1 MMNDW
6 ADPHANREQRCPPPL
21 HLNSFTVDNLGGD
34 GGPPGAL
41 RAYGD
46 RERDTWLGTL
56 PARVKRGRY
65 RPAPCPDV
73 AEHFKVL
80 ADLEDDID
88 RTPVTEAVHARM
100 IAALARRD
108 GLRPIDRAGTAL
120 MIEHA
125 ARLAD
130 HANKLTLVVDRIDDV
145 LAEAD
150 FYAGKAARTV
160 VSRLDVET
168 AIAQRIRRSS
178 RLRDRAQEDILQD
191 LALIDTSGMR
201 IGQVNGL
208 SVVELAGFR
217 FGRPT
222 RITCRVRPGSGK
234 LVDIEREVAL
244 GGPIHSKGV
253 LILSG
258 FLAGRYALDTPMSLF
273 ASLVFEQSYGGV
285 EGDSAP
291 SAVLYAD

>member
-1 MMNDW
+1 MLEPFSW
-6 ADPHANREQRCPPPL
+6 TALKR
-21 HLNSFTVDNLGGD
+21 
-34 GGPPGAL
+34 AL
-41 RAYGD
+41 RQREIRIEDLGRFIGLTSTVSLEPDPNPLDVKVVLFGD
-46 RERDTWLGTL
+46 RLLYYLLASFD
-56 PARVKRGRY
+56 
-65 RPAPCPDV
+65 PDV

-88 RTPVTEAVHARM
+88 RTPATEAAHARM

-108 GLRPIDRAGTAL
+108 GFKPIDRAGTAL

-150 FYAGKAARTV
+150 FCAGKAARTV

-191 LALIDTSGMR
+191 SKRTCP
-201 IGQVNGL
+201 L
-208 SVVELAGFR
+208 SR
-217 FGRPT
+217 R
-222 RITCRVRPGSGK
+222 
-234 LVDIEREVAL
+234 
-244 GGPIHSKGV
+244 
-253 LILSG
+253 
-258 FLAGRYALDTPMSLF
+258 SLCLN
-273 ASLVFEQSYGGV
+273 AIN
-285 EGDSAP
+285 
-291 SAVLYAD
+291 